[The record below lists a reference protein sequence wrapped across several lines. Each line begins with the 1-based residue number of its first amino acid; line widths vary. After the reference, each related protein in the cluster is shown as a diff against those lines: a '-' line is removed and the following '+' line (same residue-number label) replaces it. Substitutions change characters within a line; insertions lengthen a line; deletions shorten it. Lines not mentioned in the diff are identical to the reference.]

1 MLIYKKQVLTN
12 DVNTGYVVSACFS
25 HCLNVEHPITD
36 LTKDTAVDIECF

>member
-12 DVNTGYVVSACFS
+12 DVNPGYVVSAFFS

-36 LTKDTAVDIECF
+36 LAKDTAVEKEGF